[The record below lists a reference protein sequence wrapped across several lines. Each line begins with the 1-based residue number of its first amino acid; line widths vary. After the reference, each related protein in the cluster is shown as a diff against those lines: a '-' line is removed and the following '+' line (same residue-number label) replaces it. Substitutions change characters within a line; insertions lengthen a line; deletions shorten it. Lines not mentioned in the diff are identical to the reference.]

1 MRNKESEIIF
11 QRSRDLCLRVLR
23 MAGHIRESFVSD
35 FILEQ
40 LIRASAYIGIYYKA
54 SCNAVTPIEA
64 AEKLNLA
71 RETAINILFW
81 LELIEGCEMVK
92 ADRLV
97 GLKQETEALFE
108 IFSDGLKTSKT
119 GTRRKSM
126 NS

>member
-1 MRNKESEIIF
+1 MKNKESEIIIK
-11 QRSRDLCLRVLR
+11 RSRDLCLRIFR
-23 MAGHIRESFVSD
+23 MAGQIRESFVSD

-40 LIRASAYIGIYYKA
+40 IIRASAYIGIYYKA
-54 SCNAVTPIEA
+54 SCNAVTPVEA
-64 AEKLNLA
+64 TEKLNLA

-97 GLKQETEALFE
+97 GLKQETEALFG

-119 GTRRKSM
+119 VTRKKA
-126 NS
+126 